1 MSEQKQLLYCE
12 KKMKLNRTIENKM
25 ESVGRG
31 IYCFHK
37 IKKNLY
43 VLNIKI
49 PVTLF
54 FYFCFTSGGQVEI

>member
-1 MSEQKQLLYCE
+1 MSEQKQLLYFE
-12 KKMKLNRTIENKM
+12 KIEIKPYNRKKT

-31 IYCFHK
+31 MCCFHK
-37 IKKNLY
+37 IKNNLY

-49 PVTLF
+49 PVTLL